1 MFFTC
6 SSLTTIPLLN
16 TAAGTTFT
24 SMFNLC
30 KLITI
35 PLLNTAAGTGF
46 GTMFGGCS
54 SLVSGATTGATRA
67 IAYNGCKLSQTA
79 LQDIIDGLG
88 SANSAGLVLNISSNW
103 GAVTPVTLT
112 GTTTVGSVTVTMAST
127 TGIVVGMQ
135 ITGAGTPSTTTRAV
149 TFTDAGDLVS
159 LTAHGLSDTDKVAFA
174 SITGTTGIVVRTI
187 YFVVGAAANTFPLAL
202 TSGGAAIVL
211 TTNGSGTLNYKAE
224 VSSIAVNTSVTLDRP
239 ASANGTVTLSFRD
252 LKTNTALLKGWA
264 VTG

>member
-1 MFFTC
+1 MY
-6 SSLTTIPLLN
+6 SSCP
-16 TAAGTTFT
+16 
-24 SMFNLC
+24 
-30 KLITI
+30 
-35 PLLNTAAGTGF
+35 
-46 GTMFGGCS
+46 
-54 SLVSGATTGATRA
+54 SLVSGATIGTTRA
-67 IAYNGCKLSQTA
+67 VSYSNCKLSQTA
-79 LQDIIDGLG
+79 LQDIIDRLG
-88 SANSAGLVLNISSNW
+88 SAFSAELVLDISSNW
-103 GAVTPVTLT
+103 GAITPVALT
-112 GTTTVGSVTVTMAST
+112 GTTTAGSVTVTMTST

-135 ITGAGTPSTTTRAV
+135 ITGTGTPSTTTRAV
-149 TFTDAGDLVS
+149 TFTDAGDLVN
-159 LTAHGLSDTDKVAFA
+159 LTAHGLSNTDKVAFA

-187 YFVVGAAANTFPLAL
+187 YFVVGAAANTFQLAL